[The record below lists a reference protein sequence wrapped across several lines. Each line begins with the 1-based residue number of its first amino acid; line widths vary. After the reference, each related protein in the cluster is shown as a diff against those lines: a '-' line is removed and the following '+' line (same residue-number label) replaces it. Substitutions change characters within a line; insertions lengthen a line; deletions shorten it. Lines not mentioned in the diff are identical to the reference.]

1 MFADLDARKAALRPR
16 MRNLRRTLARDFPQ
30 ADWMAGE
37 HVETLL
43 AALNLPLPRIAAV
56 YHPAG
61 AEFDPACVAEKL
73 TALGWTLAL
82 PFCRA
87 PDEAMVFRRHA
98 KGERLV
104 PDGAGI
110 LSPPP
115 SAQVLTPDLIIA
127 PVLAF
132 DAQGYRLG
140 QGGGYYD
147 RTLDAI
153 NQSGATPP
161 VVGLAYDGQEVEA
174 VPVGEHDQRLDAILT
189 ETGYRLFE

>member
-1 MFADLDARKAALRPR
+1 MSAALDVEKAALRPR
-16 MRNLRRTLARDFPQ
+16 MRSLRRALARDFPQ

-37 HVETLL
+37 HVEPLL
-43 AALNLPLPRIAAV
+43 GALNLTDPRVAAV

-73 TALGWTLAL
+73 AALGWTLTL

-98 KGERLV
+98 KGERLA
-104 PDGAGI
+104 PDGAGM
-110 LSPPP
+110 LSPPS
-115 SAQVLTPDLIIA
+115 SAEVLRPDLIIA

-132 DAQGYRLG
+132 DAHGYRLG

-147 RTLDAI
+147 RTLDAMR
-153 NQSGATPP
+153 QTGPAPL
-161 VVGLAYDGQEVEA
+161 VVGLAYAGQEVEA
-174 VPVGEHDQRLDAILT
+174 VPIGDHDQRLDAILN
-189 ETGYRLFE
+189 ETGYRHFP

>member
-1 MFADLDARKAALRPR
+1 MSADLDARKAALRPR
-16 MRNLRRTLARDFPQ
+16 MRSLRRTLARDFPQ

-37 HVETLL
+37 QVEALL
-43 AALNLPLPRIAAV
+43 AALKLTVPRIAAV

-61 AEFDPACVAEKL
+61 AEFDPACVAEQL
-73 TALGWTLAL
+73 TGLGWTLAL

-98 KGERLV
+98 KGDRLA
-104 PDGAGI
+104 PDAVGM

-115 SAQVLTPDLIIA
+115 SAQVVIPDLVIA

-147 RTLDAI
+147 RTLDVI
-153 NQSGATPP
+153 KQSGVTPP
-161 VVGLAYDGQEVEA
+161 VVGLAYSGQEVEA

-189 ETGYRLFE
+189 ETGYRLFS

>member
-1 MFADLDARKAALRPR
+1 MSADLDARKAALRPR
-16 MRNLRRTLARDFPQ
+16 MRNLRRVLARDFPQ
-30 ADWMAGE
+30 AAWMAGE
-37 HVETLL
+37 HVEALL
-43 AALNLPLPRIAAV
+43 AALKLTVPRIAAV

-61 AEFDPACVAEKL
+61 AEFDPASVAETL

-98 KGERLV
+98 KGDRLA
-104 PDGAGI
+104 PDTVGI
-110 LSPPP
+110 LSPPS
-115 SAQVLTPDLIIA
+115 SAPVLTPDLIIA

-153 NQSGATPP
+153 KQGGAAPP
-161 VVGLAYDGQEVEA
+161 VVGLAYAGQEVEV

-189 ETGYRLFE
+189 ETGYRLFP